1 MSHFALLL
9 LPVLSKPGDYTSP
22 ANGFDAAGT
31 KPKKR
36 KRSHSHTTARCTQRQ
51 LNEMTPEAFDKR
63 CRALAKEEIIKT
75 LKLAEQ
81 LENEWGS
88 K

>member
-22 ANGFDAAGT
+22 ANGFDAT
-31 KPKKR
+31 PKKPTKR
-36 KRSHSHTTARCTQRQ
+36 KRSHSHTRRC
-51 LNEMTPEAFDKR
+51 NGMTPAEFDAH
-63 CRALAKEEIIKT
+63 CRALAKDEIIKT

-81 LENEWGS
+81 IENDWG
-88 K
+88 KR